1 MVLEDDA
8 FWTMSHNEATSSVE
22 LAWKQ
27 TTADM
32 SSADFQRA
40 LTHLAKHIGEQRAT
54 GTLIDV
60 RRFRFAATPELDT
73 WRREEIIPVYN
84 AAGLKRFAY
93 LLPPGAE
100 YRPGGSGDA
109 DAFATD
115 YFDDEESARA
125 WLRDG

>member
-1 MVLEDDA
+1 
-8 FWTMSHNEATSSVE
+8 
-22 LAWKQ
+22 
-27 TTADM
+27 
-32 SSADFQRA
+32 
-40 LTHLAKHIGEQRAT
+40 
-54 GTLIDV
+54 LIDV
-60 RRFRFAATPELDT
+60 RKFRFAATPELDT

-100 YRPGGSGDA
+100 YRPGGSGDT